1 MILLYS
7 QKKVKM
13 QKILLLLFISPLLL
27 FSQEIQKCA
36 TDHYIQHLET
46 KNPGTID
53 RMQQVFEIAK
63 QRANAQNF
71 TKNNQQEWDTIYRIP
86 VVFHVVYNTPQ
97 QNISDEL
104 ILSQLEILNRDFRR
118 INEDTANTRAIFKER
133 AIDAGIEFH
142 LATIDP
148 QGSPTTGITR
158 TITDE
163 TSFELDFFNPDAI
176 DNIKDSITGGKNAWD
191 TDKYLNIWIGN
202 LGNALLGFAYPP
214 EAAPNWPEDMT
225 ADNPDVWG
233 VVLNH
238 RVVGEGNSLALPDA
252 DEGRAAVHEVGHY
265 LGLRHI
271 WGDGPLAILG
281 VPDCDADDGIDDTPN
296 AGTNS
301 QGACDFNKNTCPD
314 DPEPD
319 MVENYMDYSTEACQ
333 NSFTRGQVEIMRS
346 MLVIGRPFLAKII
359 KDEIFTASLGEF
371 IVVNNTD
378 TFFVDATT
386 VININ
391 EGDEVMFLNENNG
404 FNYTATQSFSLFE
417 GDEAFVTEE
426 GTIFKDAL
434 SINDFNALNLSIYPN
449 PTQNTFFIEG
459 LNESEI
465 EEIVL
470 YDIQGKTIDAFTINN
485 LNSLEINTP
494 NLSNGLYI
502 LGFYQ
507 SGQLVYSEKVG
518 IAK

>member
-1 MILLYS
+1 MHKS
-7 QKKVKM
+7 
-13 QKILLLLFISPLLL
+13 LLLFFLSPLLL
-27 FSQEIQKCA
+27 FSQQVHKCA
-36 TDHYIQHLET
+36 TDEYVQYLES
-46 KNPGTID
+46 KNQGTIE
-53 RMQQVFEIAK
+53 RIRSVFDAAK
-63 QRANAQNF
+63 QYASTQNF

-118 INEDTANTRAIFKER
+118 INEDTTNTRAIFKER
-133 AIDAGIEFH
+133 SIDAGIEFH

-163 TSFELDFFNPDAI
+163 TSFELDFLNPEAI

-202 LGNALLGFAYPP
+202 LGNSLLGFAYPP

-225 ADNPDVWG
+225 ADNPAVWG

-238 RVVGEGNSLALPDA
+238 RIVGEGNGLALPDA
-252 DEGRAAVHEVGHY
+252 DGGRAAVHEVGHY

-271 WGDGPLAILG
+271 WGDGPLAIFG
-281 VPDCDADDGIDDTPN
+281 FPDCDADDGIDDTPN
-296 AGTNS
+296 AGINS
-301 QGACDFNKNTCPD
+301 QGACNFNKNTCPD

-378 TFFVDATT
+378 TFFLDATT

-434 SINDFNALNLSIYPN
+434 SINDFNALNLGIYPN

-485 LNSLEINTP
+485 LNSLEISTP